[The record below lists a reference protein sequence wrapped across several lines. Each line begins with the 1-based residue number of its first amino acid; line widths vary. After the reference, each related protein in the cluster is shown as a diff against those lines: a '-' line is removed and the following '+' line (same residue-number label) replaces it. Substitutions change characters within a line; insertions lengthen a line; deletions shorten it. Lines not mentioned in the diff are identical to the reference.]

1 MAFGV
6 KIVREE
12 QKIAAWSRIVLT
24 WAGILALLVGACAL
38 RTWANAVPSARTV
51 TVSAEGIATIV
62 PNLATVSFSVVS
74 EGASATA
81 IQEEN
86 TKKMNAAIAIVK
98 GFGIDDKDIKTS
110 SYNLSPRY
118 AYEQKTGKSRIDGYQ
133 INQTVTVKVRN
144 LDDAGKI
151 VGQLPAAGVNQ
162 ISGPDFSV
170 DKLDTF
176 LHAAR
181 AEAFDK
187 AREKAKE
194 LANLAGAGVGRVV
207 TFSESSGDNYP
218 RPMMMKAEMGMGGDA
233 SNVAPDFQLGSE
245 EARVVVTVTYELR

>member
-6 KIVREE
+6 KITKNED
-12 QKIAAWSRIVLT
+12 KIVAWSRIGLM
-24 WAGILALLVGACAL
+24 WAAIIALLFAACAL
-38 RTWANAVPSARTV
+38 RGWSNSVPSARTV
-51 TVSAEGIATIV
+51 TVSAEGKAVVV

-86 TKKMNAAIAIVK
+86 TKKMNAALAIIK
-98 GFGIDDKDIKTS
+98 GFKIDDKDIKTS
-110 SYNLSPRY
+110 AYNLSLRY

-133 INQTVTVKVRN
+133 ITQTVTVKVRN

-170 DKLDTF
+170 ENMDAF
-176 LHAAR
+176 LHGAR
-181 AEAFDK
+181 EEAFGK
-187 AREKAKE
+187 AYAKAKE

-207 TFSESSGDNYP
+207 TFSESSSGNYP
-218 RPMMMKAEMGMGGDA
+218 RPIYMKAEMGMGGDA
-233 SNVAPDFQLGSE
+233 SSIPQFEAGSD
-245 EARVVVTVTYELR
+245 EAQVTVSVTYELR